1 MYIERE
7 RARESEIHTYIHM
20 HTYTYTHTCIGGGA
34 VLLPAL
40 ERGAGQGALPS
51 RCLLHWHGSL
61 VRDAQVSFGC
71 I

>member
-7 RARESEIHTYIHM
+7 RAREREIHTYIHM
-20 HTYTYTHTCIGGGA
+20 HTYTYTYTCIGGGA

-61 VRDAQVSFGC
+61 VRDAQVSFGY